1 MQKTLY
7 YIIILLYY
15 YNKFKKYCIIIIM
28 FLHILIG
35 FFIILLVW
43 QLLAFSKSYF
53 FPNVLVEGMT
63 DDTTDSTT
71 DPQPQVSGTCS
82 GDPLVLAK
90 TNAADII
97 TLQKRVDELSGQI
110 NEMVANQQAQATEM
124 VGGDMTPEIT
134 GTEQGE
140 EENTEEILPV

>member
-1 MQKTLY
+1 
-7 YIIILLYY
+7 
-15 YNKFKKYCIIIIM
+15 M

-35 FFIILLVW
+35 FFILLLVS
-43 QLLAFSKSYF
+43 QLFLAFSKS
-53 FPNVLVEGMT
+53 NTLIEGM
-63 DDTTDSTT
+63 DNDTTSTT
-71 DPQPQVSGTCS
+71 TTVPVVQPQVSGTCS

-124 VGGDMTPEIT
+124 VGGDTNPEIT
-134 GTEQGE
+134 GTDSNE
-140 EENTEEILPV
+140 EEDQETSMSPV

>member
-1 MQKTLY
+1 
-7 YIIILLYY
+7 
-15 YNKFKKYCIIIIM
+15 M
-28 FLHILIG
+28 FLHILIV

-63 DDTTDSTT
+63 DDTNTSTSTNTDST

-97 TLQKRVDELSGQI
+97 TLQKRIDELSGQI
-110 NEMVANQQAQATEM
+110 NEIVANQQSQATEM
-124 VGGDMTPEIT
+124 VGGDTNPEIT
-134 GTEQGE
+134 GTEGEGE
-140 EENTEEILPV
+140 EEENSPV

>member
-1 MQKTLY
+1 
-7 YIIILLYY
+7 
-15 YNKFKKYCIIIIM
+15 M

-97 TLQKRVDELSGQI
+97 TLQKRIDELSGQI

-124 VGGDMTPEIT
+124 VGGDTNPEIT

-140 EENTEEILPV
+140 EDENNEQISSV

>member
-1 MQKTLY
+1 ML
-7 YIIILLYY
+7 
-15 YNKFKKYCIIIIM
+15 
-28 FLHILIG
+28 LHILIG

-43 QLLAFSKSYF
+43 ELILAFSK
-53 FPNVLVEGMT
+53 PNTLIEGMDT
-63 DDTTDSTT
+63 NSDTTITSSS

-97 TLQKRVDELSGQI
+97 TLQKRVDDLSGQI

-124 VGGDMTPEIT
+124 VGGDTNPEVT
-134 GTEQGE
+134 GTDQE
-140 EENTEEILPV
+140 EEEQNNSISPV

>member
-1 MQKTLY
+1 
-7 YIIILLYY
+7 
-15 YNKFKKYCIIIIM
+15 M

>member
-1 MQKTLY
+1 
-7 YIIILLYY
+7 
-15 YNKFKKYCIIIIM
+15 M

-35 FFIILLVW
+35 FFILLLVW

-63 DDTTDSTT
+63 DDTTDSN
-71 DPQPQVSGTCS
+71 PVQPQISGTCS

-110 NEMVANQQAQATEM
+110 NEMVANQQSQATEM
-124 VGGDMTPEIT
+124 VGGDTNPEIT
-134 GTEQGE
+134 GTEGE
-140 EENTEEILPV
+140 EQEDNEENSPI

>member
-1 MQKTLY
+1 
-7 YIIILLYY
+7 
-15 YNKFKKYCIIIIM
+15 M

-124 VGGDMTPEIT
+124 VGGDTNPEIT
-134 GTEQGE
+134 GTGGEGE
-140 EENTEEILPV
+140 EEDTEEISPV

>member
-1 MQKTLY
+1 
-7 YIIILLYY
+7 
-15 YNKFKKYCIIIIM
+15 M

-35 FFIILLVW
+35 FFIFLLVW

-124 VGGDMTPEIT
+124 VGGDMNPEIT

-140 EENTEEILPV
+140 EEDTEEISPV

>member
-1 MQKTLY
+1 
-7 YIIILLYY
+7 
-15 YNKFKKYCIIIIM
+15 M

-35 FFIILLVW
+35 FFIILLVS
-43 QLLAFSKSYF
+43 QLFLAFSKS
-53 FPNVLVEGMT
+53 NTLIEGM
-63 DDTTDSTT
+63 DNETTSTT
-71 DPQPQVSGTCS
+71 EVQPQVSGTCS

-124 VGGDMTPEIT
+124 VGGDTNPEIT
-134 GTEQGE
+134 GTEE
-140 EENTEEILPV
+140 EDQETSISPV

>member
-1 MQKTLY
+1 ML
-7 YIIILLYY
+7 
-15 YNKFKKYCIIIIM
+15 
-28 FLHILIG
+28 LHILIG

-43 QLLAFSKSYF
+43 ELILAFSKPCS
-53 FPNVLVEGMT
+53 LIEGM
-63 DDTTDSTT
+63 DSNSDSDTTTSSSV
-71 DPQPQVSGTCS
+71 PQPQVSGTCS

-124 VGGDMTPEIT
+124 VGGDTNPEVT
-134 GTEQGE
+134 GTDQE
-140 EENTEEILPV
+140 EEQDNSMSPV

>member
-1 MQKTLY
+1 ML
-7 YIIILLYY
+7 
-15 YNKFKKYCIIIIM
+15 
-28 FLHILIG
+28 LHILIG

-43 QLLAFSKSYF
+43 ELILAFSK
-53 FPNVLVEGMT
+53 PNTLIEGMDT
-63 DDTTDSTT
+63 NSDTTTTTTSST

-110 NEMVANQQAQATEM
+110 NEMVANQQSQATEM
-124 VGGDMTPEIT
+124 VGGDTNPEIT
-134 GTEQGE
+134 GTGIDQE
-140 EENTEEILPV
+140 EEQDNSMSPV

>member
-1 MQKTLY
+1 
-7 YIIILLYY
+7 
-15 YNKFKKYCIIIIM
+15 M

-35 FFIILLVW
+35 FFILLLVS
-43 QLLAFSKSYF
+43 QLFLAFSKS
-53 FPNVLVEGMT
+53 NTLIEGM
-63 DDTTDSTT
+63 DNDTTTSTT
-71 DPQPQVSGTCS
+71 NDSVVQPQVSGTCS

-124 VGGDMTPEIT
+124 VGGDTNPEIT
-134 GTEQGE
+134 GTDASQEDEDQE
-140 EENTEEILPV
+140 TSISPV

>member
-63 DDTTDSTT
+63 DNTTDSTT

-124 VGGDMTPEIT
+124 VGGDTNPEIT
-134 GTEQGE
+134 GTDGE
-140 EENTEEILPV
+140 EEDTEEISPV

>member
-1 MQKTLY
+1 
-7 YIIILLYY
+7 
-15 YNKFKKYCIIIIM
+15 M

-63 DDTTDSTT
+63 DDTT

-134 GTEQGE
+134 GTGGEGE
-140 EENTEEILPV
+140 EEDTEEISPV

>member
-1 MQKTLY
+1 ML
-7 YIIILLYY
+7 
-15 YNKFKKYCIIIIM
+15 
-28 FLHILIG
+28 LHILIG

-43 QLLAFSKSYF
+43 ELILAFSK
-53 FPNVLVEGMT
+53 PNTLIEGMET
-63 DDTTDSTT
+63 NSDTTTTSST

-124 VGGDMTPEIT
+124 VGGDTNPEIT
-134 GTEQGE
+134 GTDQE
-140 EENTEEILPV
+140 EEQEQENSMSPV

>member
-1 MQKTLY
+1 
-7 YIIILLYY
+7 
-15 YNKFKKYCIIIIM
+15 M

-134 GTEQGE
+134 GTGGEGE
-140 EENTEEILPV
+140 EEDTEELSPV

>member
-1 MQKTLY
+1 ML
-7 YIIILLYY
+7 
-15 YNKFKKYCIIIIM
+15 
-28 FLHILIG
+28 LHILIG

-43 QLLAFSKSYF
+43 ELILAFSK
-53 FPNVLVEGMT
+53 PNTLIEGM
-63 DDTTDSTT
+63 DNNSDSTTTTST

-124 VGGDMTPEIT
+124 VGGDTNPEIT
-134 GTEQGE
+134 GTDQE
-140 EENTEEILPV
+140 EEDNSMSPV